1 MAHKIYVD
9 NVTVIDAATM
19 NDVDAVVYT
28 NSKLVTDIH
37 TAPPKA
43 TPVDADELGIWNSVG
58 SVLGKVTFS
67 NLWLWIAAYTGNVT
81 NKTFTT
87 GNAFNGTLGATTPAA
102 VTATTIT
109 ATTTN
114 SALNGTLGATTPA
127 AVTATT
133 VTATT
138 ASGLLDLKTNTAL
151 ADAAATLTAAQL
163 RGGEFTITPTVA
175 RILTL
180 DTAAN
185 IIANLTGSVDN
196 SNYEITIVN
205 LAAFDVT
212 LATGV
217 GVTIVGRAVI
227 NNGSATFRVRRLTS
241 TTVEVKRLEGAA
253 VLGVLHVRDER
264 ASGTHGGGIS
274 ATTWTVIPV
283 STIVSNSILGASLAS
298 NQITLPPGSYRI
310 TAGSTIHID
319 AAVARKFRV
328 RNVTGGVTV
337 ALSQSA
343 YLAGSNTS
351 IVGTTGDLITVSVT
365 STFEL
370 QYWAGAAQATYGLG
384 VAASS
389 GELEVYAVAHITKVA

>member
-102 VTATTIT
+102 ASVTT
-109 ATTTN
+109 
-114 SALNGTLGATTPA
+114 LN
-127 AVTATT
+127 
-133 VTATT
+133 
-138 ASGLLDLKTNTAL
+138 ASGNATLAAASVTTLNASGNATLAAASVTTLNASGAISSTTGDVNLKTNTAL

-163 RGGEFTITPTVA
+163 SGGEFTITPTVA

-185 IIANLTGSVDN
+185 IITNLTGSVDN
-196 SNYEITIVN
+196 SNFEINIVN

-241 TTVEVKRLEGAA
+241 TTVEFKRLEG
-253 VLGVLHVRDER
+253 VLNQAIGVGQTWQDVTASRALGITYTNSTGRPIQICVT
-264 ASGTHGGGIS
+264 ASGTNGFIQ
-274 ATTWTVIPV
+274 
-283 STIVSNSILGASLAS
+283 STITITVGGLVLGA
-298 NQITLPPGSYRI
+298 
-310 TAGSTIHID
+310 
-319 AAVARKFRV
+319 
-328 RNVTGGVTV
+328 
-337 ALSQSA
+337 
-343 YLAGSNTS
+343 
-351 IVGTTGDLITVSVT
+351 
-365 STFEL
+365 
-370 QYWAGAAQATYGLG
+370 AGANSGSAGGDATSGLSAIVPVGATYSSQARAAYG
-384 VAASS
+384 VGPLLSWT
-389 GELEVYAVAHITKVA
+389 ELR

>member
-102 VTATTIT
+102 VTATTVT
-109 ATTTN
+109 ASGAVAGSNLSGINTGDQT
-114 SALNGTLGATTPA
+114 ALQVSNTPA
-127 AVTATT
+127 GNIAATT
-133 VTATT
+133 VQAALNELDVEKANLTGAAFTGPVSSTA
-138 ASGLLDLKTNTAL
+138 GDVNLKTNTAL

-163 RGGEFTITPTVA
+163 SGGEFTITPTVA

-185 IIANLTGSVDN
+185 IITNLTGSVDN
-196 SNYEITIVN
+196 SNFEITIVN

-212 LATGV
+212 LAAGT

-227 NNGSATFRVRRLTS
+227 NNGSATFRVRRLTA
-241 TTVEVKRLEGAA
+241 TTVEVKRLEGVADVA
-253 VLGVLHVRDER
+253 IGVGQTWQDVAGSR
-264 ASGTHGGGIS
+264 AINNTVYTNNTGRPIEVFVTGAMSNGSTWINTIVGGITLQGQSITNIAGALAHTQFIVPGGNTYQCTPSSGT
-274 ATTWTVIPV
+274 
-283 STIVSNSILGASLAS
+283 STIV
-298 NQITLPPGSYRI
+298 TW
-310 TAGSTIHID
+310 
-319 AAVARKFRV
+319 V
-328 RNVTGGVTV
+328 
-337 ALSQSA
+337 
-343 YLAGSNTS
+343 
-351 IVGTTGDLITVSVT
+351 
-365 STFEL
+365 EL
-370 QYWAGAAQATYGLG
+370 R
-384 VAASS
+384 
-389 GELEVYAVAHITKVA
+389 

>member
-102 VTATTIT
+102 ASVTT
-109 ATTTN
+109 
-114 SALNGTLGATTPA
+114 LN
-127 AVTATT
+127 
-133 VTATT
+133 
-138 ASGLLDLKTNTAL
+138 ASGNATLAAASVTTLNASGAISSTTGDVNLKTNTAL

-163 RGGEFTITPTVA
+163 SGGEFTITPTVA

-185 IIANLTGSVDN
+185 IITNLTGSVDN
-196 SNYEITIVN
+196 SNFEINIVN

-241 TTVEVKRLEGAA
+241 TTVEVKRLEGVAEKVLQVVNVQTGAFATGTTIIPFDDTIPQITEGDQYLSASITPKRATSFLEITVSLQTTLVTASALAVIAA
-253 VLGVLHVRDER
+253 LFRNSGVDALSATKVYSGATANSDLPVTIQHRVLAGN
-264 ASGTHGGGIS
+264 TS
-274 ATTWTVIPV
+274 ATTFTVRAGPSSAGTLNV
-283 STIVSNSILGASLAS
+283 NGRVGAG
-298 NQITLPPGSYRI
+298 I
-310 TAGSTIHID
+310 
-319 AAVARKFRV
+319 F
-328 RNVTGGVTV
+328 GGVNISSIKITEV
-337 ALSQSA
+337 A
-343 YLAGSNTS
+343 
-351 IVGTTGDLITVSVT
+351 
-365 STFEL
+365 E
-370 QYWAGAAQATYGLG
+370 
-384 VAASS
+384 
-389 GELEVYAVAHITKVA
+389 

>member
-102 VTATTIT
+102 ASVTT
-109 ATTTN
+109 
-114 SALNGTLGATTPA
+114 LN
-127 AVTATT
+127 
-133 VTATT
+133 
-138 ASGLLDLKTNTAL
+138 ASGAISSTTGDVNLKTNTAL

-163 RGGEFTITPTVA
+163 SGGEFTITPTVA

-185 IIANLTGSVDN
+185 IITNLTGSVDN
-196 SNYEITIVN
+196 SNFEINIVN

-241 TTVEVKRLEGAA
+241 TTVEFKRLEGVAEKVLQVVNVQTGALATGTTIIPFDDTIPQITEGDQYLSASITPKRATSFLEITVSLQTTLVTASALAVIAA
-253 VLGVLHVRDER
+253 LFRSSGVDALSATKVYSGATANSDLPVTIQHRVLAGN
-264 ASGTHGGGIS
+264 TS
-274 ATTWTVIPV
+274 ATTFTVRAGPSSAGTLNV
-283 STIVSNSILGASLAS
+283 NGRVGAG
-298 NQITLPPGSYRI
+298 I
-310 TAGSTIHID
+310 
-319 AAVARKFRV
+319 F
-328 RNVTGGVTV
+328 GGVNISSIKITEV
-337 ALSQSA
+337 A
-343 YLAGSNTS
+343 
-351 IVGTTGDLITVSVT
+351 
-365 STFEL
+365 E
-370 QYWAGAAQATYGLG
+370 
-384 VAASS
+384 
-389 GELEVYAVAHITKVA
+389 